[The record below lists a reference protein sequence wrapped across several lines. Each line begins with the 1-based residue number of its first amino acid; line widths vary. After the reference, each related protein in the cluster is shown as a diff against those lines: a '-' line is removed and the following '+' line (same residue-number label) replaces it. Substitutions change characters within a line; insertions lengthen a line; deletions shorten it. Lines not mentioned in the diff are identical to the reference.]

1 MISRRYLISLSLL
14 WAVGII
20 GAAVYTHQ
28 QGIPVRLAAWA
39 ALALLLELSWYLT
52 LAFEEMRAKWGVGA
66 LIALAPAPYLIYSA
80 PAGVFSVGSMTAIWL
95 GAAVVCGWFRWFGRR
110 QVTDLLF
117 LLVMAAPLVFK
128 GFALV
133 YDRPL
138 PGLRLELLG
147 QLLWIRLG
155 VLAILQQR
163 PERGI
168 HFGFWPNPGEWRTGM
183 LYGAA
188 GAAAALPAAWA
199 IGLLRIAEWR
209 GAGMTAALAAGTF
222 LGILWVV
229 ALSEE
234 FFFRGLLQQWL
245 EQMTGRAAFALI
257 LTSVFFGM
265 AHLGFREFPN
275 WRFAMLAAGMGVVY
289 GLAFRAG
296 GGIRA
301 AMVSHALVVT
311 VWRVGFV

>member
-1 MISRRYLISLSLL
+1 M
-14 WAVGII
+14 AV
-20 GAAVYTHQ
+20 
-28 QGIPVRLAAWA
+28 
-39 ALALLLELSWYLT
+39 LLEASLYLT
-52 LAFEEMRAKWGVGA
+52 LAFEEVRERWGMGA

-80 PAGVFSVGSMTAIWL
+80 PAGVFQVTSMVAIWV

-110 QVTDLLF
+110 RATDFLF
-117 LLVMAAPLVFK
+117 LLVMAAPLIFK

-133 YDRPL
+133 YGRPA
-138 PGLRLELLG
+138 PNLRLDFLG

-155 VLAILQQR
+155 VLAVLNLR

-168 HFGFWPNPGEWRTGM
+168 HFGFWPTREEWRTG
-183 LYGAA
+183 LIYGVA

-199 IGLLRIAEWR
+199 VGFIQAAEWR
-209 GAGMTAALAAGTF
+209 GAGITIAIAAGTF

-245 EQMTGRAAFALI
+245 EQVTGRRAAALVVTSI
-257 LTSVFFGM
+257 LFG
-265 AHLGFREFPN
+265 AVHLGFRQFPN
-275 WRFAMLAAGMGVVY
+275 WRFALLATGMGVVY

-301 AMVSHALVVT
+301 AMVAHALVVAI
-311 VWRVGFV
+311 WRAGFR

>member
-1 MISRRYLISLSLL
+1 MISRRYLIALSLL
-14 WAVGII
+14 WTAGVI

-28 QGIPVRLAAWA
+28 QGIPATIAAWT
-39 ALALLLELSWYLT
+39 ALALLLELSWYLS
-52 LAFEEMRAKWGVGA
+52 LAFEEMRARWGIGA

-80 PAGVFSVGSMTAIWL
+80 PAGVFSPVAMTAIWL

-110 QVTDLLF
+110 QITDLLF
-117 LLVMAAPLVFK
+117 LLVMAAPLLFK

-133 YDRPL
+133 YERPL
-138 PGLRLELLG
+138 PGLRLEILG

-155 VLAILQQR
+155 VLAVLQQR

-168 HFGFWPNPGEWRTGM
+168 HFGFWPNLAEWRTGL

-199 IGLLRIAEWR
+199 IGFLRFAEWK
-209 GAGMTAALAAGTF
+209 GFGVTAALAAGTF

-245 EQMTGRAAFALI
+245 EHMTGRAVLALM
-257 LTSVFFGM
+257 LTSLLFGA
-265 AHLGFREFPN
+265 AHLGFRGFPN
-275 WRFAMLAAGMGVVY
+275 WEFAGLATAMGVVY

-296 GGIRA
+296 GGIRP
-301 AMVSHALVVT
+301 AMVAHALVVT
-311 VWRVGFV
+311 VWRVGFA

>member
-1 MISRRYLISLSLL
+1 MSRRYLITLCIL
-14 WAVGII
+14 WTAGFI
-20 GAAVYTHQ
+20 GAAAYSQQ
-28 QGIPVRLAAWA
+28 QGIPARLAAWA
-39 ALALLLELSWYLT
+39 ALAVLVELSWYIT
-52 LAFEEMRAKWGVGA
+52 LAFEEVRTRWGVGV
-66 LIALAPAPYLIYSA
+66 LVALAPVPYLIYSA
-80 PAGVFSVGSMTAIWL
+80 PAGVFRVESMVAIWV

-117 LLVMAAPLVFK
+117 LLVMAAPLLFK

-138 PGLRLELLG
+138 PGLRLEFLG

-155 VLAILQQR
+155 VLAVLQQR

-168 HFGFWPNPGEWRTGM
+168 HFGFWPKAAEWRTGL

-188 GAAAALPAAWA
+188 GALAALPVAWWIGFIQAAP
-199 IGLLRIAEWR
+199 WR
-209 GAGMTAALAAGTF
+209 GWEMTAGLAAGTF
-222 LGILWVV
+222 LGVLWVV

-245 EQMTGRAAFALI
+245 EQMTGRPGVALAVASA
-257 LTSVFFGM
+257 LFGA
-265 AHLGFREFPN
+265 AHLGFRAFPN
-275 WRFAMLAAGMGVVY
+275 WEFAGLAGAMGVVY

-301 AMVSHALVVT
+301 AMVAHALVVT
-311 VWRVGFV
+311 IWRVGFR